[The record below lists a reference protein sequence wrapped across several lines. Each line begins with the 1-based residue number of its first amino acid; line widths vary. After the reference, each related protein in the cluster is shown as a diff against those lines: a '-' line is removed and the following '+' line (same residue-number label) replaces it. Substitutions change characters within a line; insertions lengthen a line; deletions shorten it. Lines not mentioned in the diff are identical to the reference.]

1 MPRIFLIGGPNGAGK
16 TSSAMRLLP
25 DEIECRE
32 FVNAD
37 AIAAGLSPF
46 EPDTVALKAGRLMLE
61 RIHDLADRNVDFAFE
76 STLAAR
82 SFAPFLRGVKRKGYE
97 IDLIYLWLERVEIA
111 LQRVASRTR
120 QGGHNVPEAVVRRR
134 YKRGLSNLF
143 DLYLPLADR
152 WTLYD
157 NSGDRPKRI
166 ALKTPGLNRVVED
179 FEAWKTMQMVIR

>member
-82 SFAPFLRGVKRKGYE
+82 SLAPFIRDVKRKGYE
-97 IDLIYLWLERVEIA
+97 IDLIYL
-111 LQRVASRTR
+111 
-120 QGGHNVPEAVVRRR
+120 
-134 YKRGLSNLF
+134 
-143 DLYLPLADR
+143 
-152 WTLYD
+152 
-157 NSGDRPKRI
+157 
-166 ALKTPGLNRVVED
+166 
-179 FEAWKTMQMVIR
+179 